1 MTSCL
6 RSMYLYPFLVAFS
19 RYGELFAE
27 NCNFILS
34 PPVWSDSHYT
44 KAVAIFAIRK
54 LESAK
59 ATTQR

>member
-1 MTSCL
+1 
-6 RSMYLYPFLVAFS
+6 MYLYPFLVAFS
-19 RYGELFAE
+19 RYGESFAE
-27 NCNFILS
+27 NCNFSYHISLVFY
-34 PPVWSDSHYT
+34 PPVWNDSHYT